1 MFGLGMQEL
10 IVIFVIALLIFG
22 PKKLP
27 ELGRSLGRGLAEFKR
42 ASEEL
47 KEGLAVELSA
57 EEDKAAA
64 VAHEER
70 QARQGKSA
78 LDRSSGGETQ
88 GNRRDAECLMKK
100 CRSSPTWRSSASG
113 SSCPWWSSGL
123 DSSLPSATPKRSS
136 VS

>member
-47 KEGLAVELSA
+47 KEGLAAELSA
-57 EEDKAAA
+57 EEERASAAA
-64 VAHEER
+64 HEAQQPAKAEPPPTAG
-70 QARQGKSA
+70 QEEKPKGTH
-78 LDRSSGGETQ
+78 ETR
-88 GNRRDAECLMKK
+88 N
-100 CRSSPTWRSSASG
+100 
-113 SSCPWWSSGL
+113 
-123 DSSLPSATPKRSS
+123 
-136 VS
+136 V

>member
-47 KEGLAVELSA
+47 KDGLAAELAA
-57 EEDKAAA
+57 EEERARPA
-64 VAHEER
+64 AHEEP
-70 QARQGKSA
+70 QGTTAEAPPAAGQEEK
-78 LDRSSGGETQ
+78 LKEPHETR
-88 GNRRDAECLMKK
+88 N
-100 CRSSPTWRSSASG
+100 
-113 SSCPWWSSGL
+113 
-123 DSSLPSATPKRSS
+123 
-136 VS
+136 V

>member
-47 KEGLAVELSA
+47 KEGLAAELSA
-57 EEDKAAA
+57 AEEKATAP
-64 VAHEER
+64 VHEEE
-70 QARQGKSA
+70 QPTSPEA
-78 LDRSSGGETQ
+78 
-88 GNRRDAECLMKK
+88 
-100 CRSSPTWRSSASG
+100 SPTAS
-113 SSCPWWSSGL
+113 L
-123 DSSLPSATPKRSS
+123 DEKGKETHETRN
-136 VS
+136 V

>member
-47 KEGLAVELSA
+47 KEGLAAELAA
-57 EEDKAAA
+57 EEERARPA
-64 VAHEER
+64 AHEEP
-70 QARQGKSA
+70 QGTTP
-78 LDRSSGGETQ
+78 ETPPVAAQ
-88 GNRRDAECLMKK
+88 EEKLKEPHETRN
-100 CRSSPTWRSSASG
+100 
-113 SSCPWWSSGL
+113 
-123 DSSLPSATPKRSS
+123 
-136 VS
+136 V

>member
-47 KEGLAVELSA
+47 KEGMSVELAA
-57 EEDKAAA
+57 EEEKAAA
-64 VAHEER
+64 RQEAEPAKTEASPAGVAGEKPVATEETR
-70 QARQGKSA
+70 
-78 LDRSSGGETQ
+78 
-88 GNRRDAECLMKK
+88 N
-100 CRSSPTWRSSASG
+100 
-113 SSCPWWSSGL
+113 
-123 DSSLPSATPKRSS
+123 
-136 VS
+136 V